1 MTETPVIEVDRL
13 TKRYGS
19 FTAVE
24 DVSFEIHR
32 GEIFG
37 FLGPNGAGKSTT
49 IRSILDLIRPTSGHC
64 RVLGLDSR
72 RDAVEIH
79 RRIGFL
85 PSDLALYPNLTGRQ
99 TLEYLGNLR
108 GGVDWTRVD
117 ELTERLAAD
126 LSKKVRE
133 YSSGNRQKLG
143 IIQALMHR
151 PEAVILDEPITG
163 LDPLVQL
170 EFHSMLREMADAG
183 GTVFLS
189 SHTISEVERV
199 ADRVAFIRRG
209 HLIAVE
215 RMSELQDKALRRIKL
230 EFAAPVP
237 ASAFDGVDGVHE
249 VSVDG
254 PTVTAQFEGSM
265 APLLTIATAHD
276 VLSVSSASVDLDE
289 IFLEFYR
296 DEVVAAGDDPDEPGE
311 RGARAGAPE
320 TA

>member
-1 MTETPVIEVDRL
+1 MTATPAIEVDHL
-13 TKRYGS
+13 TKKFGD

-24 DVSFEIHR
+24 DVSFAIEP

-49 IRSILDLIRPTSGHC
+49 IRSILDLIRPTSGSC

-72 RDAVEIH
+72 KDAVEVH

-85 PSDLALYPNLTGRQ
+85 PADLALYPNLTGKQ
-99 TLEYLGNLR
+99 TLEYLGNIR
-108 GGVDWTRVD
+108 GGVDWARVD
-117 ELTERLAAD
+117 ELTERLSAD
-126 LSKKVRE
+126 LSKKVSE
-133 YSSGNRQKLG
+133 YSSGNRQKIG
-143 IIQALMHR
+143 IIQAFMHS
-151 PEAVILDEPITG
+151 PEVVILDEPITG
-163 LDPLVQL
+163 LDPLVQV
-170 EFHSMLREMADAG
+170 EFHGMLREMADAG

-215 RMSELQDKALRRIKL
+215 KMAELQDKALRRITL
-230 EFAAPVP
+230 EFAEPVE
-237 ASAFDGVDGVHE
+237 AHHFEGLDGVRD
-249 VSVDG
+249 
-254 PTVTAQFEGSM
+254 VTAEGATISAQFEGSM
-265 APLLTIATAHD
+265 APLLKAATDND

-296 DEVVAAGDDPDEPGE
+296 DEIKAAGDEVDDDAP
-311 RGARAGAPE
+311 AREVA
-320 TA
+320 

>member
-1 MTETPVIEVDRL
+1 MTDTPAIEIDRL
-13 TKRYGS
+13 TKKFGQ
-19 FTAVE
+19 FTAVD
-24 DVSFEIHR
+24 DVSFDIHP

-49 IRSILDLIRPTSGHC
+49 IRALLDLIRPTSGEC

-85 PSDLALYPNLTGRQ
+85 PSDLALWPGLTGRQ
-99 TLEYLGNLR
+99 TVQYLGGLR
-108 GGVDWTRVD
+108 GGVDRTRVD
-117 ELTERLAAD
+117 ELAERLDAD
-126 LSKKVRE
+126 LSRKVGE

-143 IIQALMHR
+143 IVLAFMHS
-151 PEAVILDEPITG
+151 PEVVILDEPITG

-170 EFHSMLREMADAG
+170 EFHTLLREMADAG
-183 GTVFLS
+183 GTVLLS

-199 ADRVAFIRRG
+199 ADRVGFIRRG

-215 RMSELQDKALRRIKL
+215 RMDELQDKALRRITL
-230 EFAAPVP
+230 EFGDAVP
-237 ASAFDGVDGVHE
+237 RNAFEGVEGVHE
-249 VSVDG
+249 LTVDG
-254 PTVTAQFEGSM
+254 PTVTAQYEGSM
-265 APLLTIATAHD
+265 APLLAVATEHD

-296 DEVVAAGDDPDEPGE
+296 DEVEAAGDDPDGRRDPEDG
-311 RGARAGAPE
+311 RAA
-320 TA
+320 

>member
-1 MTETPVIEVDRL
+1 MSPTPAIEVDRL
-13 TKRYGS
+13 TKRFGQ
-19 FTAVE
+19 FTAVD
-24 DVSFEIHR
+24 DVTFEIHR

-49 IRSILDLIRPTSGHC
+49 IRALLDLIRPTSGEC

-85 PSDLALYPNLTGRQ
+85 PADLALWPNLTGRQ
-99 TLEYLGNLR
+99 TVEYLGRLR
-108 GGVDWTRVD
+108 GGVDWNQVD
-117 ELTERLAAD
+117 SLAERLGAD
-126 LSKKVRE
+126 LSRKVGE

-143 IIQALMHR
+143 IVLAFMHS
-151 PEAVILDEPITG
+151 PEVVILDEPITG

-170 EFHSMLREMADAG
+170 EFHTLLREMADAG

-215 RMSELQDKALRRIKL
+215 HMAELQDKALRRITL
-230 EFAAPVP
+230 EFADAVP
-237 ASAFDGVDGVHE
+237 GAAFEGVEGVRE

-254 PTVTAQFEGSM
+254 PAVTAEYEGSL
-265 APLLTIATAHD
+265 APLLAVATQHD

-289 IFLEFYR
+289 IFLRFYR
-296 DEVVAAGDDPDEPGE
+296 DEVEAAGERQDDGE
-311 RGARAGAPE
+311 AA
-320 TA
+320 

>member
-1 MTETPVIEVDRL
+1 MTQTPVIEVDRL
-13 TKRYGS
+13 TKKYGQ
-19 FTAVE
+19 FTAVD
-24 DVSFEIHR
+24 DVSFAIHP

-49 IRSILDLIRPTSGHC
+49 IRAILDLIRPTSGAC
-64 RVLGLDSR
+64 RVMGLDSR
-72 RDAVEIH
+72 HDAVEIH

-85 PSDLALYPNLTGRQ
+85 PSDLALWPNLTGRQ
-99 TLEYLGNLR
+99 TVEYVGGLR
-108 GGVDWTRVD
+108 GGVDWTRVG
-117 ELTERLAAD
+117 ELSERLGAD
-126 LSKKVRE
+126 LSRKVGE

-143 IIQALMHR
+143 IVLAFMHS
-151 PEAVILDEPITG
+151 PQAVILDEPITG

-170 EFHSMLREMADAG
+170 EFHTLLREMADAG

-215 RMSELQDKALRRIKL
+215 QMAELQDKALRRITL
-230 EFAAPVP
+230 EFGAPVP
-237 ASAFDGVDGVHE
+237 ERAFLGVSGVHE
-249 VSVDG
+249 VTMDG
-254 PTVTAQFEGSM
+254 PTVTAQYEGSM
-265 APLLTIATAHD
+265 APLLSVATAHD

-296 DEVVAAGDDPDEPGE
+296 DEVEAAGDDLD
-311 RGARAGAPE
+311 AAGGRDGRVA
-320 TA
+320 